1 MMYRHALAV
10 LVLGVPLTAQ
20 AQGREVATSRM
31 LRPVDSVSIAE
42 NDTLLLSRPAQIL
55 VGPRGRY
62 FVVDIGEARVLQIAP
77 SGQIVRI
84 FGRRG
89 RGPGELE
96 TPSSAA
102 VGGDSILGVM
112 DNGQRRVVLYNLH
125 TGSYRGSF
133 VLLGWLPTLHFSS
146 GALLAGMLQVDSGT
160 AVVRLDL
167 TGERVA
173 ADGILPPVIKKHPM
187 LRSGFGAVT
196 FTEVNDEVFAAFEVS
211 QSVFHWQR
219 GARVAEEIPVPV
231 LRRKGVR
238 PGLFEELIRD
248 PSKAPALAFD
258 RSIPTL
264 LSFIGPRILGLVTL
278 DGHFEQ
284 AAFVGTFAL
293 TVIDLAR
300 RRVCPD
306 IAVPAPRDPLP
317 RITLAGDTLVV
328 LQQGEDARGQPMSMI
343 RRFLVRTEGCD
354 WKAIPRSESEGNR

>member
-10 LVLGVPLTAQ
+10 LVLGVASTAL
-20 AQGREVATSRM
+20 AQGREVASSRM
-31 LRPVDSVSIAE
+31 LRPVDSVRIAE

-55 VGPRGRY
+55 VGPRGHY
-62 FVVDIGEARVLQIAP
+62 FVVDVGEARVLQVAP
-77 SGQIVRI
+77 SGQIVRM

-102 VGGDSILGVM
+102 IGGDSVLGVM
-112 DNGQRRVVLYNLH
+112 DNGQRRVVLYNLP

-160 AVVRLDL
+160 AVLRLTL
-167 TGERVA
+167 AGERVA
-173 ADGILPPVIKKHPM
+173 ADGILPPVIRKHPM

-211 QSVFHWQR
+211 QSVFHWRR

-238 PGLFEELIRD
+238 AGLFEELIRD
-248 PSKAPALAFD
+248 PSKASALAFD

-328 LQQGEDARGQPMSMI
+328 LQQSEDARGQPMSMI

-354 WKAIPRSESEGNR
+354 WKAIPRSESERNR